1 MIFAVG
7 QDKIHVTGA
16 SRAEFLARFGQM
28 LRDRSGVAVAT
39 INLDHL
45 VKLHEDP
52 QFRAAY
58 GAHDVIVADGNPIVW
73 LSRLA
78 GRPVALMPGS
88 DLIDPVCALAAEL
101 GVAVAFIG
109 STQPVLDKAAARLQS
124 RHPKLKIAARLAP
137 PMGFD
142 PDSPQ
147 AAALLRQAQAS
158 GAQLCLLALGAPKQ
172 ERLAI
177 VGRRLCPQMGF
188 LSIGAGLDFLA
199 GTQKRA
205 PRLVRLFAMEWLW
218 RMLGNPRRLA
228 WRYLKCAIILPRHA
242 LNALLFR
249 RADRKT

>member
-7 QDKIHVTGA
+7 QDRIHVTGA

-88 DLIDPVCALAAEL
+88 DLIGPVCALAAEL

-109 STQPVLDKAAARLQS
+109 STQPVLDKAAAHLQS

-242 LNALLFR
+242 LNALLMR
-249 RADRKT
+249 WADRKT